1 MPWVRYIRYL
11 AVSLDLQE
19 TDDFKIW
26 CITRD
31 PKKFPW
37 SSSDRA
43 GTQPDISQQ
52 VADWAK
58 RIRGYDRV
66 QRSAWEFAK
75 ATGKQVVYEAMKWDK
90 ATGKPIGK
98 VYVDQDGNEV
108 DLGGRVFVPLVHP
121 EAQAQAQD
129 FFKRRAA

>member
-1 MPWVRYIRYL
+1 MRYIRYL

-19 TDDFKIW
+19 VEDYKIW
-26 CITRD
+26 CITHD

-37 SSSDRA
+37 SSADHA
-43 GTQPDISQQ
+43 GTQPDVTQRTI
-52 VADWAK
+52 DWAQ
-58 RIRGYDRV
+58 RIRGYGRV

-75 ATGKQVVYEAMKWDK
+75 ATDKQIVYEAMKWDK
-90 ATGKPIGK
+90 DTGKPIGK
-98 VYVDQDGNEV
+98 VYVDRDGKEV

-121 EAQAQAQD
+121 DAQKEAQE